1 MQGGLIDL
9 VQELAPIAGS
19 LMVLAA
25 LVVLWQRDRS
35 PWLALAIAT
44 ELAGLVFRGLL
55 MIAPDRASGT
65 PLFFAVWTLTA
76 LIFGAALLGYA
87 IETTRRKT
95 SR

>member
-1 MQGGLIDL
+1 MHDSFIDTLQQL
-9 VQELAPIAGS
+9 VPVAGS

-35 PWLALAIAT
+35 PWLAVAIAT

-55 MIAPDRASGT
+55 TIAPERARDT

-76 LIFGAALLGYA
+76 LVFGGALLGYA
-87 IETTRRKT
+87 LETTRRK
-95 SR
+95 